1 MDHDGIG
8 KHQWC
13 SDPLDNYGFDENQ
26 TDFFADGV
34 ASSLSEDGTSY
45 TIKSARNEEC
55 VVNLVFT
62 QAAPGFVVGKDGT
75 TLFGQDLSNPWGSM
89 VHKFWPRCTVTG
101 TMQTPSKT
109 YDMKGRG
116 MFIMALQGMKPHHA
130 AAKWNFI
137 DFHTPTYSAVLM
149 EFTTPPSYGRT
160 SVVVGGIAKD
170 GEIVCAGSSH
180 SITHLAVNQDSDTDW
195 PEPKAVLVEWTGKDK
210 EGREVKAELMGDLG
224 TRADRVDVLAH
235 IPGFVKTIVGGV
247 VGTKV
252 ISIYPVLQTVSNLFI
267 AVHLLIYIQGQT
279 EPQGQNRRE
288 RNQRTWLAIL
298 RSNLHCMTPH
308 DPMVS
313 ALKTLHWLDRT

>member
-1 MDHDGIG
+1 MDHSGIG

-13 SDPLDNYGFDENQ
+13 SDPLENYGFDETQ

-45 TIKSARNEEC
+45 TIKSARNENC
-55 VVNLVFT
+55 IVNITFT

-75 TLFGQDLSNPWGSM
+75 TQYGQDLSNPWGSM
-89 VHKFWPRCTVTG
+89 SHKFWPRCTVTG

-109 YDMKGRG
+109 YDVKGRG
-116 MFIMALQGMKPHHA
+116 MYIMALQGMKPHHA

-137 DFHTPTYSAVLM
+137 NFHTPTYSAVLM

-170 GEIVCAGSSH
+170 GEIVCAGSNPSY
-180 SITHLAVNQDSDTDW
+180 SIKHLAATQDNDTDW
-195 PEPKAVLVEWTGKDK
+195 PEPKAVLVEWSGKNK
-210 EGREVKAELMGDLG
+210 EGLEVKAELMGDLG

-252 ISIYPVLQTVSNLFI
+252 KSLIPIMFIMSDVVTALYLFI
-267 AVHLLIYIQGQT
+267 RFERQI
-279 EPQGQNRRE
+279 EPQGQSR
-288 RNQRTWLAIL
+288 
-298 RSNLHCMTPH
+298 
-308 DPMVS
+308 
-313 ALKTLHWLDRT
+313 

>member
-1 MDHDGIG
+1 MYTRPLRFFGPWLTYDSGIRTTTQFNSKIMDHDGTG

-13 SDPLDNYGFDENQ
+13 SDPLENYGFDETQ

-45 TIKSARNEEC
+45 TIKSARNENC
-55 VVNLVFT
+55 IVNLVFT
-62 QAAPGFVVGKDGT
+62 QASPGFVVGKDGT

-89 VHKFWPRCTVTG
+89 FHKFWPRCTVTG

-180 SITHLAVNQDSDTDW
+180 SVTHLAVNQDSDTDW
-195 PEPKAVLVEWTGKDK
+195 PEPKAVLVEWTGKNK
-210 EGREVKAELMGDLG
+210 EGQEVKAELMGDLG

-252 ISIYPVLQTVSNLFI
+252 ISTYQLCRPFLTFNSLTSI
-267 AVHLLIYIQGQT
+267 LIR
-279 EPQGQNRRE
+279 P
-288 RNQRTWLAIL
+288 RT
-298 RSNLHCMTPH
+298 N
-308 DPMVS
+308 
-313 ALKTLHWLDRT
+313 